1 MAILGLMLMWFVILT
16 LFIGWAWIV
25 FVAIGEDDSAAV
37 ALCAFVPL
45 YIFIFAIARIN
56 KTWIP
61 LTIISM
67 GLFGLLL
74 TDALFGAT

>member
-56 KTWIP
+56 K
-61 LTIISM
+61 LGSRLQ
-67 GLFGLLL
+67 LFQWVCS
-74 TDALFGAT
+74 DSC

>member
-25 FVAIGEDDSAAV
+25 CLAIGEDDSAAV

-45 YIFIFAIARIN
+45 TSSFLPSPSQQ
-56 KTWIP
+56 TWIRLP
-61 LTIISM
+61 LFPWGCS
-67 GLFGLLL
+67 
-74 TDALFGAT
+74 DSC